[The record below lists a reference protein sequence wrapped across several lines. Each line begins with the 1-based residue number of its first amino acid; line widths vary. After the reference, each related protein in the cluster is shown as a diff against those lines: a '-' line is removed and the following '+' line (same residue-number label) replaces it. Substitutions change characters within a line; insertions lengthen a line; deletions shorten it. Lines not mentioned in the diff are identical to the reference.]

1 MMGDIDY
8 DLELYLNSLKSDER
22 DILSNEKVK
31 ISKLNKIDDIEKASK
46 KILSNTS
53 LIESILNINNKIQE
67 TVLSSKELESKL
79 RNIEVK
85 LRVERNSKMDIIN
98 KFINILDMIDWI
110 LQNISDNNIDS
121 STLIITRKKIEL
133 CLADI
138 KLFSVARRGDL
149 FNKNYEICVDT
160 AKDQTLQE
168 NQIVKV
174 IKNGY
179 LYGDKVIRLAE
190 VIVVK
195 ND

>member
-8 DLELYLNSLKSDER
+8 DLELYLNSLKGDER

-67 TVLSSKELESKL
+67 TVLSSKELESRL
-79 RNIEVK
+79 RDIEVK
-85 LRVERNSKMDIIN
+85 LRVERSSKMDIIN

>member
-8 DLELYLNSLKSDER
+8 DLELYLNSLKGDER
-22 DILSNEKVK
+22 DILSNENVK

-67 TVLSSKELESKL
+67 TVLSSKELKSKL
-79 RNIEVK
+79 RDIEVK
-85 LRVERNSKMDIIN
+85 LRVERSSKMDIIN

-160 AKDQTLQE
+160 AEDQTLQE